1 MNYKKHLLGLSIVCI
16 CFPALS
22 ETLPAGAT
30 KIPKASEIPNR
41 LSIEYFSPEQIV
53 EFKKLDHYSEPQWLT
68 DNYVKTGKLPP
79 VEQRLPDVPMVLKT
93 ASMPDG
99 VGVYGGVLRH
109 VIGGRPQGWNWS
121 AAHSQGWGG
130 INYTV
135 QQCLTRTGPMYQI
148 KPDELEVLPNLA
160 QSWEWSDDGMALTMH
175 LIKGAKWSDGEPF
188 TSEDV
193 RFYWEDT
200 VLEPR
205 IPSFSS
211 QNALGE
217 GAKLEIVDEYTIR
230 WHFEKAFQNQALYN
244 MAFMTFCPGPA
255 HILKRLHPKYNDN
268 VTFEDFS
275 NALPANEVPT
285 VTMGP
290 WVPVSY
296 KEDQIIVLR
305 RNPYYWKV
313 DEAGNQLPY
322 IDEMRYKLS
331 TWESRTLET
340 MSGSADFSNMENPPI
355 YIETL
360 RKLASPNS
368 PTRAMFGPRNL
379 AFQIQMNMN
388 PTLSVSDDREA
399 AIRQLNRDLK
409 FRKAISHAI
418 DRKSLGQALVKG
430 PFTAEYAGGL
440 HPETAFYREDDV
452 VYYPYNPSLSKQY
465 LAELGLVDTDGN
477 GVVNFPKEVNNGD
490 DVEIVLN
497 SGNGTTDG
505 VFNENLV
512 SMMSDIGIKLIPRL
526 LDSVQGDSSRDAA
539 DFDWRLN
546 RSDKEL
552 NVPMQRMEWLAPIA
566 QSGPVWHRGTE
577 NKPQVL
583 QPFEEKMV
591 TLAHQIFAERDTAK
605 QADLIGQLN
614 HEMTKNVYHVGLV
627 AYPGALLVN
636 KRIKNVPNAPITAYQ
651 WAEDAV
657 MRERFWVP
665 QDQQL
670 KELQPHTVPEY
681 KLDTKK

>member
-1 MNYKKHLLGLSIVCI
+1 MRIQRHLLGLAI
-16 CFPALS
+16 ALGCS
-22 ETLPAGAT
+22 SAIAQALPEGAT
-30 KIPKASEIPNR
+30 TIPDAAKIPNR
-41 LSIEYFSPEQIV
+41 LAIKYFSPEQIE
-53 EFKKLDHYSEPQWLT
+53 EFKQLDHYSEPDWVT
-68 DNYVKTGKLPP
+68 ENYVKTGKLPP
-79 VEQRLPDVPMVLKT
+79 VEQRLPEVPMVLKT

-99 VGVYGGVLRH
+99 VGVYGGVFRH

-121 AAHSQGWGG
+121 AAQSQGYGG
-130 INYTV
+130 INYTM
-135 QQCLTRTGPMYQI
+135 QQCLTRTGPMYQLN
-148 KPDELEVLPNLA
+148 PNELEVLPNLA
-160 QSWEWSDDGMALTMH
+160 QSWQWSEDGMSLTMK
-175 LIKGAKWSDGEPF
+175 LIKGAKWSDGSPF

-217 GAKLEIVDEYTIR
+217 GAKLEVVDDYTIR
-230 WHFEKAFQNQALYN
+230 WHFASPNQNQALYN
-244 MAFMTFCPGPA
+244 MSFMTFCPGPA
-255 HILKRLHPKYNDN
+255 HILKPLHPKYNDQA
-268 VTFEDFS
+268 TFESFN
-275 NALPANEVPT
+275 NALPANQVPV

-290 WVPVSY
+290 WVPVDY
-296 KEDQIIVLR
+296 KDDQIVVLR

-322 IDEMRYKLS
+322 IDEMHFKLA

-340 MSGSADFSNMENPPI
+340 MSGQADFSNMENPPI

-360 RKLASPNS
+360 RKLANPDS
-368 PTRAMFGPRNL
+368 PTKAMFGPRNL
-379 AFQIQMNMN
+379 AFQIQMNFN
-388 PTLSVSDDREA
+388 PTLSVTDEREA

-409 FRKAISHAI
+409 FRKAISHAV

-430 PFTAEYAGGL
+430 PFAAEYAGGL
-440 HPETAFYREDDV
+440 HPETTFYNKDDV
-452 VYYPYNPSLSKQY
+452 VYFPYNPQLANQY
-465 LAELGLVDTDGN
+465 LDDLGLKDTDGN
-477 GVVNFPKEVNNGD
+477 GIRNFPADTAEGA

-497 SGNGTTDG
+497 TGNGTSDT

-512 SMMSDIGIKLIPRL
+512 SMMADVGIKLIPRI
-526 LDSVQGDSSRDAA
+526 LDGIQGDSARDSA

-552 NVPMQRMEWLAPIA
+552 IVPMQRISLLAPVSK
-566 QSGPVWHRGTE
+566 SGPYWHRGSE
-577 NKPQVL
+577 NNPQVL
-583 QPFEEKMV
+583 LPFEEQLV
-591 TLAHQIFAERDTAK
+591 EIAHKIVLENDPVK
-605 QADLIGQLN
+605 QNQLVRELN
-614 HEMTKNVYHVGLV
+614 RITTENIYHVGLV

-636 KRIKNVPNAPITAYQ
+636 KRIKNVPNAPIIAYQ

-665 QDQQL
+665 KDKQISELKPNQL
-670 KELQPHTVPEY
+670 PEY
-681 KLDTKK
+681 K

>member
-1 MNYKKHLLGLSIVCI
+1 MRIQRHLLGLAI
-16 CFPALS
+16 ALGCS
-22 ETLPAGAT
+22 SAIAQALPEGAT
-30 KIPKASEIPNR
+30 TIPDAAKIPNR
-41 LSIEYFSPEQIV
+41 LAIKYFSPEQIE
-53 EFKKLDHYSEPQWLT
+53 EFKQLDHYSEPDWVT
-68 DNYVKTGKLPP
+68 ENYVKTGKLPP
-79 VEQRLPDVPMVLKT
+79 VEQRLPEVPMVLKT

-99 VGVYGGVLRH
+99 VGVYGGVFRH

-121 AAHSQGWGG
+121 AAQSQGYGG
-130 INYTV
+130 INYTM
-135 QQCLTRTGPMYQI
+135 QQCLTRTGPMYQLN
-148 KPDELEVLPNLA
+148 PNELEVLPNLA
-160 QSWEWSDDGMALTMH
+160 QSWQWSEDGMSLTMK
-175 LIKGAKWSDGEPF
+175 LIKGAKWSDGSPF

-217 GAKLEIVDEYTIR
+217 GAKLEVVDDYTIR
-230 WHFEKAFQNQALYN
+230 WHFASPNQNQALYN
-244 MAFMTFCPGPA
+244 MSFMTFCPGPA
-255 HILKRLHPKYNDN
+255 HILKPLHPKYNDQA
-268 VTFEDFS
+268 TFESFN
-275 NALPANEVPT
+275 NALPANQVPV

-290 WVPVSY
+290 WVPVDY
-296 KEDQIIVLR
+296 KDDQIVVLR

-322 IDEMRYKLS
+322 IDEMHFKLA

-340 MSGSADFSNMENPPI
+340 MSGQADFSNMENPPL

-360 RKLASPNS
+360 RKLANPDS
-368 PTRAMFGPRNL
+368 PTKAMFGPRNL
-379 AFQIQMNMN
+379 AFQIQMNFN
-388 PTLSVSDDREA
+388 PTLSVTDEREA

-409 FRKAISHAI
+409 FRKAISHSV

-430 PFTAEYAGGL
+430 PFAAEYAGGL
-440 HPETAFYREDDV
+440 HPETTFYNKDDV
-452 VYYPYNPSLSKQY
+452 VYFPYNPQLANQY
-465 LAELGLVDTDGN
+465 LDDLGLKDTDGN
-477 GVVNFPKEVNNGD
+477 GIRNFPADTAEGA

-497 SGNGTTDG
+497 TGNGTSDT

-512 SMMSDIGIKLIPRL
+512 SMMADVGIKLIPRI
-526 LDSVQGDSSRDAA
+526 LDGIQGDSARDSA

-552 NVPMQRMEWLAPIA
+552 IVPMQRISLLAPVSK
-566 QSGPVWHRGTE
+566 SGPYWHRGTE
-577 NKPQVL
+577 NNPQVL
-583 QPFEEKMV
+583 LPFEEQLV
-591 TLAHQIFAERDTAK
+591 EIAHKIVLENDPVK
-605 QADLIGQLN
+605 QNQLVRELN
-614 HEMTKNVYHVGLV
+614 RITTENIYHVGLV

-636 KRIKNVPNAPITAYQ
+636 KRIKNVPNAPIIAYQ

-665 QDQQL
+665 KDKQISELKPNQL
-670 KELQPHTVPEY
+670 PEY
-681 KLDTKK
+681 K